1 MKLKDLIG
9 YCAEH
14 SCIEC
19 KYTTAC
25 WDQIG
30 SNCRT
35 RIIWPM
41 DIDDTFVKI
50 AKNITQNWDM
60 DIPEDEFSP
69 PSDDLPITCDLEK
82 FLLGNGV
89 QILCEDDEKSD
100 TNE

>member
-25 WDQIG
+25 WEQIG

-50 AKNITQNWDM
+50 AKNITQNWEM
-60 DIPEDEFSP
+60 DIAEDEDSP
-69 PSDDLPITCDLEK
+69 HSDDLPATCDLPR
-82 FLLGNGV
+82 FLFGDGV
-89 QILCEDDEKSD
+89 QILCEDGEKSD
-100 TNE
+100 IIE